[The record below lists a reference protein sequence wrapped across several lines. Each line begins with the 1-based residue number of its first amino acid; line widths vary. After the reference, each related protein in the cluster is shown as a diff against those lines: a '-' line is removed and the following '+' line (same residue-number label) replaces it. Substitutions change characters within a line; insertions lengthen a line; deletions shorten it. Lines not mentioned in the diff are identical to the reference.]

1 MTAVNDAPQARG
13 ESATGS
19 EDSDAG
25 AFAAGANATAIGEA
39 SNALADGSTASDGF
53 AALAVLDSNGDGS
66 ISLADVD
73 FTALRV
79 WQDANG
85 DGVSQ
90 ASEMSGLSDLGIVSI
105 DANGQATSVW
115 DNGNWI
121 GLTAGY
127 QTADGQTHEVADV
140 WFATA
145 DAPVADAGVQLV
157 GVSQPP
163 VDPLACGG

>member
-1 MTAVNDAPQARG
+1 MGTTACKDG
-13 ESATGS
+13 EGMDGS
-19 EDSDAG
+19 EGRDGNEGRVCGGIGSNGRKGDSSKGD
-25 AFAAGANATAIGEA
+25 
-39 SNALADGSTASDGF
+39 
-53 AALAVLDSNGDGS
+53 DSNGDGS

-73 FTALRV
+73 FAALRV

-90 ASEMSGLSDLGIVSI
+90 AGEMSSLSDLGIVSI

-157 GVSQPP
+157 GVNQPP
-163 VDPLACGG
+163 VDPLA